1 MKEKAMKVVFLI
13 AACVSILAVAL
24 ICIFLFANGIPAIKE
39 IGLFDFLTGTAWK
52 PGNHKF
58 GILPMILGSIYVT
71 AGALIVG
78 VPIGILTAVFLAKYC
93 PKKWY
98 RILKDGV
105 DLLAGIPSVVYGF
118 FGNIF
123 SITTWGESHGKG
135 IGVVVDGC
143 PAGLSLCEE
152 DIQKF
157 LDRRKPGQSKF
168 TTQRRESDTVE
179 ILSGV
184 FEGKTTGTPISMMV
198 WNKDQHSADYS
209 EIASYY
215 RPGHAD
221 FCFDEKYGFRDYR
234 GGGRSSG
241 RETIGR
247 VAGGAIAI
255 KILEQM
261 DISILAYSQAI
272 GPVSIDP
279 ARFDPAEISKNKL
292 YMPDA
297 TAAAKASAYLEKC
310 LQEQN
315 SSGGIIEC
323 QIFGLP
329 VGLGDPVFEKLDAN
343 LAKAILSIGAVK
355 GFEIGAGFG
364 AATATGLTN
373 NDAFCMENGHISKR
387 TNYSGGTLGGMSDG
401 SLLFFRAAVKPTPSI
416 AATQQTVNKDGKE
429 IEISIKGRHD
439 PIIVPRAVV
448 VVEAMTAITILDA
461 LLSNMTARLD
471 RIIDFYRQ

>member
-1 MKEKAMKVVFLI
+1 MA
-13 AACVSILAVAL
+13 
-24 ICIFLFANGIPAIKE
+24 
-39 IGLFDFLTGTAWK
+39 
-52 PGNHKF
+52 
-58 GILPMILGSIYVT
+58 GS
-71 AGALIVG
+71 
-78 VPIGILTAVFLAKYC
+78 
-93 PKKWY
+93 
-98 RILKDGV
+98 
-105 DLLAGIPSVVYGF
+105 S
-118 FGNIF
+118 FGNLF
-123 SITTWGESHGKG
+123 RITTWGESHGKG

-323 QIFGLP
+323 QILGLP

-401 SLLFFRAAVKPTPSI
+401 RCYFSVQPSNRHRPLQQHSRPSTKTEKKLRSASKDDTIRLSFRVQWSLL
-416 AATQQTVNKDGKE
+416 
-429 IEISIKGRHD
+429 
-439 PIIVPRAVV
+439 
-448 VVEAMTAITILDA
+448 
-461 LLSNMTARLD
+461 
-471 RIIDFYRQ
+471 RQ